1 MKKNKNITQLTAK
14 QFAGVN
20 RQAVA
25 LGKSILAQ
33 EGKVLTEWLAL
44 GRLVLITGVRQV
56 DIIKMLNKKGV
67 KMDKSDLNKAVACA
81 KWNPKNKNFAS
92 LNAMYEKAPRKQ
104 KSGKRARRLVV
115 SAQVKNKRV
124 TIGDFIKAHKK
135 ANGNLAKIVELL
147 A

>member
-25 LGKSILAQ
+25 LGKSIVAQ
-33 EGKVLTEWLAL
+33 EGRVLTEWLAL
-44 GRLVLITGVRQV
+44 GRLVLITGVRQA
-56 DIIKMLNKKGV
+56 DIIKMLAKSGV

-81 KWNPKNKNFAS
+81 KWKTNKKFAS
-92 LNAMYEKAPRKQ
+92 LNAMYAEAPRKQ

-115 SAQVKNKRV
+115 SAQVKSKRV
-124 TIGDFIKAHKK
+124 TIGDLIKAHKR